1 VANPAYT
8 EHDYVLKSADTGE
21 ILSGFGFAGLE
32 LSRAQEAELCEGLEK
47 ARRED
52 KAIALPALNL
62 TAGWDEA
69 RQEYYAV
76 VKNRYDPRNL
86 LDMLYDR
93 LLWDRPE
100 NPEDEARLIRAHID
114 NYLGV
119 IEKKEKVSLAEARE
133 KLTAIAL
140 DMRTTIAVYEDGK
153 FSDEDIEGLSDSFDR
168 AYFNP
173 ITELL
178 EGIIIAIAGN

>member
-1 VANPAYT
+1 VANLAYT
-8 EHDYVLKSADTGE
+8 EHDYVLKSADAAE

-52 KAIALPALNL
+52 KAILISALNL

-69 RQEYYAV
+69 QQEYYAV
-76 VKNRYDPRNL
+76 VKNRYDPGNV

-93 LLWDRPE
+93 LIRDRAE
-100 NPEDEARLIRAHID
+100 NPEDEPGLIRAHID

-119 IEKKEKVSLAEARE
+119 IEKKEKVSLAETRE
-133 KLTAIAL
+133 KLVAIAL
-140 DMRTTIAVYEDGK
+140 DMRKTFAVYEDGEY
-153 FSDEDIEGLSDSFDR
+153 SDKDIERLSDSFDR

-173 ITELL
+173 ISELL